1 MSRGPERS
9 SRWRRLGHL
18 LAQVLQAPWVGLLNL
33 RRRLRKGRWP
43 DYVVLEITGELP
55 ERAPG
60 PPWYLGML
68 PFIPRPRTLESVA
81 RDLREIAQDPDLRG
95 VVLVL
100 RNTRLSLARA
110 QSLAT
115 LLRRFREWSTAG
127 RSSRTSKAVVV
138 YLEEC
143 TNTTYT
149 VAAAGDRI
157 YLAPLTEW
165 NVLGLRAEPV
175 FLAETL
181 RRLGLAADVVRVAP
195 WKSAADALI
204 HTEISPAYREQLE
217 WLLDS
222 WYSQLLQHLALHR
235 GLDEHRIR
243 ALIDQAPLD
252 AHRAAEVGLVDG
264 VAYEDELPRLL
275 GQDRRPARLLPLDRA
290 RGYLRRRLRPRVH
303 TEIGVLSL
311 RGSIVTGTSREFP
324 FELPGLGPGTIGSA
338 TVQQQLRAAGEN
350 PRLGALVIHVDSPG
364 GSALA
369 SDQIARELHLLAQRK
384 PVVVYMGDVA
394 ASGGYYI
401 SLPATHIVAQ
411 PATLTGS
418 IGVIVAKIVSEGA
431 YARAQARRYTFKRGQ
446 HADLYA
452 STQPWSRD
460 QRQTMAAQLEQIYRT
475 FKGWV
480 VRSRG
485 LDEERL
491 EALAGGRVWTG
502 LQALEHGLIDE
513 LGDFHTAVE
522 AACRCLGVPA
532 DEGVRLVSV
541 QADRPRTAQPPQGVE
556 SLVQGLHFLL
566 QEEWE
571 RHLLRERFWLLADGL
586 PRLKG

>member
-1 MSRGPERS
+1 MSRPGRS
-9 SRWRRLGHL
+9 SRWRSLGHL
-18 LAQVLQAPWVGLLNL
+18 LARTVQAPWVGLLNL
-33 RRRLRKGRWP
+33 RRRLRKSRWP
-43 DYVVLEITGELP
+43 DYVVVEITGELP
-55 ERAPG
+55 ERVPS
-60 PPWYLGML
+60 PPWYLGIL
-68 PFIPRPRTLESVA
+68 PFVPRPRTLESLA
-81 RDLREIAQDPDLRG
+81 RDLRQIAQDPDVQGL
-95 VVLVL
+95 VLVM

-115 LLRRFREWSTAG
+115 LVRRFREWSTAG
-127 RSSRTSKAVVV
+127 RPGRSPKSVVV

-195 WKSAADALI
+195 WKSAADALA
-204 HTEISPAYREQLE
+204 HSEISPAHREQLE

-222 WYSQLLQHLALHR
+222 WYSQLLQHLVLHR
-235 GLDEHRIR
+235 ALDEPQIR

-252 AHRAAEVGLVDG
+252 ARRAAEAGLVDG

-275 GQDRRPARLLPLDRA
+275 GSQERPARLMPLDQA
-290 RGYLRRRLRPRVH
+290 RRYLRRRLGPRVH

-324 FELPGLGPGTIGSA
+324 FELPVLGEGTIGSA
-338 TVQQQLRAAGEN
+338 TVQQQIRAVREN
-350 PRLGALVIHVDSPG
+350 PRLRALVIHVDSPG

-369 SDQIARELHLLAQRK
+369 SDQIAREIQLLAQEK

-401 SLPATHIVAQ
+401 SLPAAHIVAQ

-418 IGVIVAKIVSEGA
+418 IGVIVAKIVNEGA
-431 YARAQARRYTFKRGQ
+431 YARVQARRYTFKRGQ

-460 QRQTMAAQLEQIYRT
+460 QRQAVAAQVDQIYRA

-502 LQALEHGLIDE
+502 TQALEHGLIDE

-522 AACRCLGVPA
+522 AACRRLGVPA

-541 QADRPRTAQPPQGVE
+541 QVDRPRTARPPQGVE
-556 SLVQGLHFLL
+556 SLFQGLQFLL

-586 PRLKG
+586 PRLRG